1 MKSFLPFGQSIYPEI
16 LIACLKASFWTA
28 FYAVKCSR
36 VMLLLD
42 EKEV

>member
-1 MKSFLPFGQSIYPEI
+1 MPFGQSIYPEI